1 MTKEQ
6 VKEKE
11 KQLLEITGAF
21 CAKKLNDEYFALCE
35 NSSKRWAEKGMSPS
49 QGKNWRYGRQPWS
62 MP

>member
-21 CAKKLNDEYFALCE
+21 CRQN
-35 NSSKRWAEKGMSPS
+35 KRRNYRISCKRYL
-49 QGKNWRYGRQPWS
+49 KNFQIRV
-62 MP
+62 M